1 MSKKE
6 AKQKRKWGWADS
18 VIAVSV
24 ALIALVGFTVWSG
37 TVGKQQADQQSDK
50 TACVNFNNAL
60 SNAYKTTTA
69 KDFYW
74 TLFRGAYAGIDQTRE
89 KTAINDDFIALAQ
102 LEAYVDN
109 TTWNSMLV
117 TVGDAT
123 SAVQADCAVVLKVD
137 VNKWSSAIPHASG
150 SAAPAASASP
160 SASAKN

>member
-1 MSKKE
+1 MPKKE
-6 AKQKRKWGWADS
+6 AKKKRQWGWADS

-37 TVGKQQADQQSDK
+37 TVGKEQAQKQSDK
-50 TACVNFNNAL
+50 TACVNFNTAL
-60 SNAYKTTTA
+60 SDAYKATTA

-74 TLFRGAYAGIDQTRE
+74 KLFRGAYAGIDQTTE
-89 KTAINDDFIALAQ
+89 GTQLSDDFIALAQ

-123 SAVQADCAVVLKVD
+123 TAVQADCAYVLNVD
-137 VNKWSSAIPHASG
+137 VTKWSSAIPHASATPTS
-150 SAAPAASASP
+150 SATPTP
-160 SASAKN
+160 